1 MRTAFSSRVDRR
13 TAQSNGEL
21 GAPSALSKRGAVAA
35 AKREIDAAVKRII
48 PVNPLARRTRA
59 QRGLKD

>member
-1 MRTAFSSRVDRR
+1 MSRRIDKF
-13 TAQSNGEL
+13 TAQGDLSL
-21 GAPSALSKRGAVAA
+21 GSDTALSKRGAVAA
-35 AKREIDAAVKRII
+35 AKREIDAAMKRIM